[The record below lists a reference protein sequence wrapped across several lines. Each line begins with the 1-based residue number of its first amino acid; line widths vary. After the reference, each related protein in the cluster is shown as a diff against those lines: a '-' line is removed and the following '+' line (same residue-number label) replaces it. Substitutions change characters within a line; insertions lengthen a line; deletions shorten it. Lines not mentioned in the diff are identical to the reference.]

1 MILNSL
7 LRATK
12 GARHVF
18 LVSGTPFT
26 LWRIPEAVHILGMS
40 EPAWKALESSGRKK
54 ERTPLAR
61 TFFLAP
67 TTSKRLLRRLGMPKF
82 YWLICMEYGRE
93 APGVEFKV
101 RLMSP

>member
-61 TFFLAP
+61 PFFPRAHYFQGPATQARNARVVLANMHGIWP
-67 TTSKRLLRRLGMPKF
+67 R
-82 YWLICMEYGRE
+82 
-93 APGVEFKV
+93 
-101 RLMSP
+101 SPWC